1 MRKASAALFVTPS
14 ALSHGIRS
22 LEEGLNL
29 SLFDRNG
36 PVITPTRVGRELFKE
51 ASDILS
57 RLDQVA
63 AGLTPDVDDTNRQLH
78 IGTTNTGCSYLF
90 PGIVREFRES
100 FPNVGLKLE
109 IGDTDF
115 LINRVNER
123 NLDIIIAPIQ
133 RDYRDLHQIK
143 LGHDELVYI
152 VHPSHAW
159 AQAGQVQQE
168 TLGDQQL
175 IIPDVQ
181 SNTYHLIDAFY
192 REMRVPLEPFI
203 ELNNEGA
210 IKQLVSLNIGTG
222 IVPKWIARD
231 EIEQGRLCAFPLS
244 ERSLLRRWT
253 VSYRA
258 GVDLSF
264 AEFLFVGTTKAVA
277 KNLISIT

>member
-1 MRKASAALFVTPS
+1 MTPS
-14 ALSHGIRS
+14 ALSHGIRL
-22 LEEGLNL
+22 LEEGLDV

-36 PVITPTRVGRELFKE
+36 PVITPTRAGQDLYHE
-51 ASDILS
+51 AIDILS
-57 RLDQVA
+57 RLDQMAVGLA
-63 AGLTPDVDDTNRQLH
+63 ADKDDLHRQLH
-78 IGTTNTGCSYLF
+78 IGTTNTGCSHLF

-115 LINRVNER
+115 LINRVNDR

-133 RDYRDLHQIK
+133 RDYRDLHQIE

-152 VHPSHAW
+152 VHPSHPW
-159 AQAGQVQQE
+159 AQAGEVQRE

-175 IIPDVQ
+175 IIPAVQ

-203 ELNNEGA
+203 ELNNEEA

-231 EIEQGRLCAFPLS
+231 EIERGRLCAFPLS
-244 ERSLLRRWT
+244 ERSLFRRWT

-264 AEFLFVGTTKAVA
+264 SEFLFVGTTKAVA
-277 KNLISIT
+277 KNLINIS